1 MNAELVEVDPDNRL
15 LLISPFKNAQEAI
28 DYVDHARPITSS
40 QIVPWLKGGKYFY
53 SIITERNLEVLK
65 NSKDLDKYKQFLDKN
80 FPGKF

>member
-1 MNAELVEVDPDNRL
+1 MNTELVDVDTDNRL
-15 LLISPFKNAQEAI
+15 LLISPFKDAQEAI
-28 DYVDHARPITSS
+28 AYVDRTRPVTAS

-53 SIITERNLEVLK
+53 SIITQENLEVLK